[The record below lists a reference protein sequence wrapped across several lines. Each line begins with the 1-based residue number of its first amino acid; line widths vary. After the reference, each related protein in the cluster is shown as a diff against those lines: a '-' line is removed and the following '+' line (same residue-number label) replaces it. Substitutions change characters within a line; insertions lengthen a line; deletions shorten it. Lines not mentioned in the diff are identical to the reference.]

1 MLAESF
7 MSDTEEKIT
16 IQSIT
21 SPHHTERVNRAKY
34 MAMREALLKSLP
46 FDPPGITVAEAN
58 EAILPYLNNELFPGG
73 AKAPWW
79 LKAVQLDLEAKGVI
93 KRGPKSP
100 VRLFRS
106 SE

>member
-1 MLAESF
+1 MP
-7 MSDTEEKIT
+7 DTDEKVT
-16 IQSIT
+16 IESIT

-46 FDPPGITVAEAN
+46 ADPPGITVAEAN
-58 EAILPYLNNELFPGG
+58 EAILKHLDNDLFPGG

>member
-1 MLAESF
+1 MENF
-7 MSDTEEKIT
+7 MPDTDDKIM

-34 MAMREALLKSLP
+34 MAMREALIKILP
-46 FDPPGITVAEAN
+46 ADPPGITVAEAN
-58 EAILPYLNNELFPGG
+58 EAILPHLNNELFPDG

-100 VRLFRS
+100 VRLFRA
-106 SE
+106 